1 MSGKPDFYE
10 TAGPLDILRLG
21 LRVLASEL
29 GWMLKNSLRELEM
42 HQLRKRLDQEYLA
55 LGRVVE
61 RQANIQVE
69 SGAEAQVAKREQE
82 LSLGQIAFLKQ
93 EMALL
98 HGERER
104 ARSEHV
110 RRRVDKWN
118 LDGTN

>member
-29 GWMLKNSLRELEM
+29 GWMLKNSLRKLEM

-55 LGRVVE
+55 LGRIVE
-61 RQANIQVE
+61 RLVHIQAE
-69 SGAEAQVAKREQE
+69 DDAEAREARREQE

-93 EMALL
+93 EIALL
-98 HGERER
+98 LGERER

-118 LDGTN
+118 LDGAN